1 MKEYQGI
8 ESNNSTDLVD
18 GSPKSPSIK
27 LIKKLSLIL
36 LEPIPRPL
44 GVVLRRMLYPFFIK
58 QVGNKL
64 YTQAGVELLGFDQ
77 IEIGNNVTILR
88 YALLNCD
95 FKDSRLI
102 IGNNVVLDRGV
113 NVRLGDNCTIEIG
126 EDSFLGANSCVA
138 GPGPVKIGRN
148 CLIAAMTG
156 IFANQHHHVGD
167 RAVGITIE
175 DECWIGSGAKI
186 LDGVTIGYG
195 SVIGA
200 GAVVTKDIPPYSIA
214 VGVPAKVIEGRKTL
228 VD

>member
-1 MKEYQGI
+1 MKEHRKI
-8 ESNNSTDLVD
+8 ESNNSTDLTN
-18 GSPKSPSIK
+18 SSIHSLPRK
-27 LIKKLSLIL
+27 LIEKLLFFF
-36 LEPIPRPL
+36 LEPMPRPL
-44 GVVLRRMLYPFFIK
+44 GVVLRRMFYPFLIK
-58 QVGNKL
+58 QVGERL
-64 YTQAGVELLGFDQ
+64 YTQAWVELIGCDRL
-77 IEIGNNVTILR
+77 EIGNNVTILR
-88 YALLNCD
+88 YSSLNCD

-102 IGNNVVLDRGV
+102 INNNVVLDRGV

-126 EDSFLGANSCVA
+126 ENSFLGANSCVA

-175 DECWIGSGAKI
+175 NDCWIGSGAKI

-214 VGVPAKVIEGRKTL
+214 IGVPAKIIEGRKTL
-228 VD
+228 VE